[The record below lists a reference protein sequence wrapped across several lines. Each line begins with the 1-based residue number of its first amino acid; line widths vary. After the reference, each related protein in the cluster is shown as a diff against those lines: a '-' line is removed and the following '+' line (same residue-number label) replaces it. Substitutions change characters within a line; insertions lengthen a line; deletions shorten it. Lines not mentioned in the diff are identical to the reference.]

1 MITENLHNMD
11 ITSANSTAFMI
22 VNKLF
27 PAGFPVEGFGTDQ
40 AVSGDNMQI
49 AETRIGVDGKMSA
62 GVVVNVLPVTIT
74 LEANSPTY
82 KFFRAIEE
90 FQSKNKSLCPVTLT
104 VITPSV
110 GQTTVFTNGVLQ
122 TAPSMANI
130 GSTLEATQWVFH
142 FEKKTQVAI

>member
-49 AETRIGVDGKMSA
+49 AETRIGVDGNMSA

-82 KFFRAIEE
+82 
-90 FQSKNKSLCPVTLT
+90 
-104 VITPSV
+104 
-110 GQTTVFTNGVLQ
+110 
-122 TAPSMANI
+122 
-130 GSTLEATQWVFH
+130 
-142 FEKKTQVAI
+142 